1 LNKRLPVLFDDPKDI
16 ISMSSQTADG
26 FMDKSTSKV
35 IIEFRLSFFSQTK
48 SSLLLL
54 LLDGNL
60 FMLRPADGRI

>member
-1 LNKRLPVLFDDPKDI
+1 
-16 ISMSSQTADG
+16 MSSQTADG

-35 IIEFRLSFFSQTK
+35 IIEFRLFFFFSQTK
-48 SSLLLL
+48 SSLLL

>member
-1 LNKRLPVLFDDPKDI
+1 LFDDPKDI